1 MINWGLADNGNS
13 FQNALAQGFQMG
25 DMMRQ
30 RREEKEY
37 RNALAQVFG
46 PKTQETPQPSPQ
58 APAMGGNGIVATPE
72 QQAESERL
80 ARHFGMEGVTVDDRQ
95 PSLDPQ
101 ALAVIAQ
108 RNPALAQRLQEGV
121 EQRQR
126 AAQTQDL
133 VQRAIGGDET
143 AMTQLATVNFDM
155 WKSLSTEQRTAAERE
170 AKIFGNAALD
180 VLNRPPEQRQAAV
193 MAYAQQLGQQ
203 YPEVAQIAQLPPDQL
218 EMALR
223 AAVAEAQMVGKLI
236 ELEQPNYRVIPEG
249 GSLVDVGNPQ
259 AVRQFAPGAPQQ
271 SLPQVTTPDEAMRLP
286 PGSQFMLPDGRI
298 GTVPG
303 GPASAPGGFPGN

>member
-1 MINWGLADNGNS
+1 MVNPNWGLLYQGQDN
-13 FQNALAQGFQMG
+13 FQNALSQGFQMG

-30 RREEKEY
+30 RREEGER
-37 RNALAQVFG
+37 RNALAAYAKDPSEQNFATVAQAAPEFALRERERMDARMAQQ
-46 PKTQETPQPSPQ
+46 QE
-58 APAMGGNGIVATPE
+58 AG
-72 QQAESERL
+72 
-80 ARHFGMEGVTVDDRQ
+80 
-95 PSLDPQ
+95 
-101 ALAVIAQ
+101 
-108 RNPALAQRLQEGV
+108 
-121 EQRQR
+121 
-126 AAQTQDL
+126 L
-133 VQRAIGGDET
+133 VQRAIGGDPE
-143 AMTQLATVNFDM
+143 AMTQLATVNFDK
-155 WKSLSTEQRTAAERE
+155 WKSLSSEQRAATKRE
-170 AKIFGNAALD
+170 AEIFGNAALD

-218 EMALR
+218 ESALR

-259 AVRQFAPGAPQQ
+259 AVQQFAPGASPQG
-271 SLPQVTTPDEAMRLP
+271 LPQVTAPDEAMRLP